1 MSSVNT
7 IISKLTP
14 KALAILVAFGLTLLA
29 VILAVPVIRGVSVDL
44 FGIKIGLKDK
54 KHATIQTWD
63 VKGDIYDDWT
73 GQWQVNDRPEG
84 FECIE
89 PYGYSTQ
96 MAHCTAI
103 FSGNLVAVRKYTIE
117 TLGDSKVCLYFGT
130 RSGNRISGEML
141 CKDSYQLFPW
151 SVIVSESP

>member
-1 MSSVNT
+1 MSSVDT
-7 IISKLTP
+7 IVSKLTP
-14 KALAILVAFGLTLLA
+14 KALAILLAFALILLSI
-29 VILAVPVIRGVSVDL
+29 ILAIPISNGVSVDL
-44 FGIKIGLKDK
+44 FGIKIGVKEK
-54 KHATIQTWD
+54 KQDIIQTWD
-63 VKGDIYDDWT
+63 ITGGIYDDWT

-103 FSGNLVAVRKYTIE
+103 FSGNLVAIRKYTIE

-130 RSGNRISGEML
+130 RSGNKITGEMV
-141 CKDSYQLFPW
+141 CNNNYQLFSW
-151 SVIVSESP
+151 SAIVSKNP